1 MSEVRLYLDEDAEEN
16 AVVEGLR
23 ARGVDLLTTFEAG
36 QCGATD
42 PDQLAFAVKQAAY
55 HLHVQC

>member
-36 QCGATD
+36 QCRYLSLT
-42 PDQLAFAVKQAAY
+42 
-55 HLHVQC
+55 